1 MKIKLASSIVALFFG
16 LSAPAIAQTTKTLT
30 VENLNGDVIPAQVSA
45 GYALNINFMDTDEVI
60 TFVALSNPALY
71 ALNSDVPL
79 CNSGQNCQN
88 GEAQLLY
95 LRQLSGLKH
104 SNLPATTNGQ
114 SYLTVKTVDRKTK
127 DKNLYVFLLS
137 PTKGQTQYHTLNFV
151 SSAPVTSNPV
161 IPQQVLPPNTLDL
174 LAVSE
179 GLALAQSQGK
189 LPNNPELWTRIRS
202 FIALVKDGKPYVVA
216 IEEAKVS
223 PSLIRQLEIWGRK

>member
-95 LRQLSGLKH
+95 LRQLSI
-104 SNLPATTNGQ
+104 
-114 SYLTVKTVDRKTK
+114 LT
-127 DKNLYVFLLS
+127 Y
-137 PTKGQTQYHTLNFV
+137 
-151 SSAPVTSNPV
+151 
-161 IPQQVLPPNTLDL
+161 QQRRMVNH
-174 LAVSE
+174 
-179 GLALAQSQGK
+179 
-189 LPNNPELWTRIRS
+189 I
-202 FIALVKDGKPYVVA
+202 
-216 IEEAKVS
+216 
-223 PSLIRQLEIWGRK
+223 